1 VVVSHA
7 WLVALSA
14 WCEAVPLT
22 VQSVLTHATRS
33 IVGVATMAG
42 IQVQLKVIG
51 ARNIKNVVT
60 FGKQSPYVASA
71 AMPVLPAVLLA
82 HCTLLHR
89 V

>member
-1 VVVSHA
+1 
-7 WLVALSA
+7 
-14 WCEAVPLT
+14 
-22 VQSVLTHATRS
+22 
-33 IVGVATMAG
+33 MAG

>member
-1 VVVSHA
+1 MVVSHA

-60 FGKQSPYVASA
+60 FGKQSPYASTA
-71 AMPVLPAVLLA
+71 LPVLPSVLLA